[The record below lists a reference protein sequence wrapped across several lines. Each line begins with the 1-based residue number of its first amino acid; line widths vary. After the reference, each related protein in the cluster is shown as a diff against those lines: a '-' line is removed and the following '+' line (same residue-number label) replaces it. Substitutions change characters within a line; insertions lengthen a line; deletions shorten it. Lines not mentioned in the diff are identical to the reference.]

1 MNQNEIHISLKIFD
15 FSCEPSELSN
25 RLGIES
31 TKQGIKG
38 EPLSSKNGVARIWP
52 YNFWEYGIKKETN
65 EFIETPINN
74 YIKNIIQPRETELID
89 IISNC
94 KSEFSVAQY
103 YYTGHNPGL
112 HLEPETIKII
122 SKIGAG
128 IDVDIYCLAEDE

>member
-1 MNQNEIHISLKIFD
+1 MNQNEIHISLKIFE
-15 FSCEPSELSN
+15 FSCEPSEISN
-25 RLGIES
+25 RLRIES

-38 EPLSSKNGVARIWP
+38 ETISSKNGVVRIWP
-52 YNFWEYGIKKETN
+52 YNFWEYSIKIETN
-65 EFIETPINN
+65 EFIENPINN
-74 YIKNIIQPRETELID
+74 YIKSIIEPRESELMHV
-89 IISNC
+89 ISTC

-112 HLEPETIKII
+112 HLEPEAIKII